1 MFWAD
6 NIELYT
12 LSANSL
18 LKKHYI
24 CQQNQNTRNRYCG
37 SDLVTVLLQ
46 LSVRKHRQ
54 KNQNII
60 LQYEKPTTRH
70 L

>member
-1 MFWAD
+1 M
-6 NIELYT
+6 
-12 LSANSL
+12 
-18 LKKHYI
+18 
-24 CQQNQNTRNRYCG
+24 RNRYCG
-37 SDLVTVLLQ
+37 SDLVTVLLR
-46 LSVRKHRQ
+46 LSVRKPWQ